1 MDEVSIKDMP
11 SLEELQTIAKMEG
24 INHHPNLG
32 QAKLY
37 HKIKAFKENNLI
49 PDPNDVKEKVV
60 VTDAG
65 KLLKVKEA
73 EERLNSGEDSSSILL
88 KQQSK
93 QVNTMRER
101 ARASAMQRVIVT
113 CMNPIKG
120 DYRGEIFKARN
131 HFSGAVTRFIS
142 YSGEPQHIEQILLNV
157 LSEKVF
163 QAFVT
168 KEDSRGN
175 KYRAGV
181 QRQEYTIVYL
191 DKLSDKEVTELV
203 EAQALNGSIQR

>member
-1 MDEVSIKDMP
+1 MDEVSIENMP
-11 SLEELQTIAKMEG
+11 SLEELHTIAKMEG
-24 INHHPNLG
+24 IKHHPNIG

-37 HKIKAFKENNLI
+37 HKIKAFKEHGLV
-49 PDPNDVKEKVV
+49 PDPDDIEKATSVDD
-60 VTDAG
+60 T

-73 EERLNSGEDSSSILL
+73 EERLATGLDSSSILL
-88 KQQSK
+88 QQQSK

-101 ARASAMQRVIVT
+101 ARASAMKRVIVT

-131 HFSGAVTRFIS
+131 HFSGAVTRFIG
-142 YSGEPQHIEQILLNV
+142 YSGEPQHVEQILLNV
-157 LSEKVF
+157 LKEKVF
-163 QAFVT
+163 QTFVT
-168 KEDSRGN
+168 KEDTRGN

-181 QRQEYTIVYL
+181 QRPEYTIVYL
-191 DKLSDKEVTELV
+191 DNLTKKEVTELV